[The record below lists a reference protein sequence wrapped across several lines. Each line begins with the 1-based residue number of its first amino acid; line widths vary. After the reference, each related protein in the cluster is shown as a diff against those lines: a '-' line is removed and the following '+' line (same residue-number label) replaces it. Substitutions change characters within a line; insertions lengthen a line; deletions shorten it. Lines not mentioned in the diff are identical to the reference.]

1 MKELTSGKPMKLI
14 ISFALP
20 VLLGL
25 VFQQAYSL
33 TDTIIIGRQLGENAL
48 AAVGSTSAVVSL
60 MFNIING
67 LVTGFAILVAKNF
80 GAGEHDEMR
89 RTIARTITF
98 SAAAAALIIV
108 GIACFIDPLLHVLDT
123 PESIFEDAR
132 TYLFIVDLGLV
143 ATLFYNL
150 ESAIL
155 RAVGDSVIPLVIL
168 MISTALNI
176 GLDVVMV
183 CVLPMGVAG
192 AALATVIAQFVS
204 AVICL
209 IYLIKKRPFL
219 MIKPKDF
226 RFTASSTAELL
237 SAGCGMALMYSI
249 VDIGS
254 IVLQNGINGFGE
266 DIIAAHTAARKL
278 FSFTIMPFS
287 AISATLVT
295 YTSQNRGAGKYSR
308 IGKGVKSGLMLG
320 FACAAFDVLL
330 IYTLGRLMVG
340 FILPD
345 CEQYVE
351 DTAVLYLRVNVPF
364 YFPLTVLLG
373 LRSSLQGLGRSIIP
387 IIASCIELIWKIC
400 TVLFMIP
407 WLDYLGVILSEPI
420 IWTVCAVII
429 GIIALMTIRG
439 LPKEDA
445 VSEPAH
451 EKVKGVPD
459 DQ

>member
-1 MKELTSGKPMKLI
+1 MKELTSGKPLKLI
-14 ISFALP
+14 VSFALP

-25 VFQQAYSL
+25 VFQQAYNL
-33 TDTIIIGRQLGENAL
+33 TDTIIIGRQLGQEAL
-48 AAVGSTSAVVSL
+48 AAVGSTTAVVSL

-67 LVTGFAILVAKNF
+67 LVTGFAIIVAKNF

-98 SAAAAALIIV
+98 SAAAVAVIIV
-108 GIACFIDPLLHVLDT
+108 GIACFIDPLLRALQT
-123 PESIFEDAR
+123 PASIFENAR
-132 TYLFIVDLGLV
+132 TYLLIVDFGLV
-143 ATLFYNL
+143 ATLIYNL

-168 MISTALNI
+168 VISTVLNI
-176 GLDVVMV
+176 GLDVLFV
-183 CVLPMGVAG
+183 CGLNTGVAG

-204 AVICL
+204 AVICF
-209 IYLIKKRPFL
+209 IYLLKKRPFL

-226 RFTASSTAELL
+226 RFSPSSTAELL

-295 YTSQNRGAGKYSR
+295 YSSQNRGAGKYSR
-308 IGKGVKSGLMLG
+308 IGKGVRDGLFLG
-320 FACAAFDVLL
+320 FGCAAFDVLL
-330 IYTLGRLMVG
+330 IYTLGRLMVS

-345 CEQYVE
+345 CAQYVE
-351 DTAVLYLRVNVPF
+351 DTAVLYLQVNVPF
-364 YFPLTVLLG
+364 YFCLTVLLE
-373 LRSSLQGLGRSIIP
+373 LRSTLQGLGRSVIP
-387 IIASCIELIWKIC
+387 IIASIIELLWKVC
-400 TVLFMIP
+400 TVMFMIP
-407 WLDYLGVILSEPI
+407 WLGYMGVILSEPI

-429 GIIALMTIRG
+429 GFIALVTIRR
-439 LPKEDA
+439 LPKDCA
-445 VSEPAH
+445 EPQIST
-451 EKVKGVPD
+451 EQEVKGANT
-459 DQ
+459 

>member
-1 MKELTSGKPMKLI
+1 MKELTSGKPLKLI
-14 ISFALP
+14 VSFALP

-48 AAVGSTSAVVSL
+48 AAVGSTAAVVSL
-60 MFNIING
+60 MFNFING
-67 LVTGFAILVAKNF
+67 LVTGFAILIAKNF
-80 GAGEHDEMR
+80 GAGDHDEMR

-108 GIACFIDPLLHVLDT
+108 GIACFIDPLLHALDT
-123 PESIFEDAR
+123 PEGIFEDAR

-168 MISTALNI
+168 VISTALNI
-176 GLDVVMV
+176 GLDILMV
-183 CVLPMGVAG
+183 CGLSMGVAG

-204 AVICL
+204 AAICL

-219 MIKPKDF
+219 MIKPNDF
-226 RFTASSTAELL
+226 RFTVASTAELL
-237 SAGCGMALMYSI
+237 SAGFGMALMYSI

-308 IGKGVKSGLMLG
+308 IGRGVRDGLLLG

-330 IYTLGRLMVG
+330 IFIAGRLMVS

-345 CEQYVE
+345 CAQYVE
-351 DTAVLYLRVNVPF
+351 DTAVLYLRMNVPF
-364 YFPLTVLLG
+364 YFFLTVLLG
-373 LRSSLQGLGRSIIP
+373 LRSTLQGLGQSIIP
-387 IIASCIELIWKIC
+387 IIASCIELIWKLC

-407 WLDYLGVILSEPI
+407 WLGYMGVILSEPI
-420 IWTVCAVII
+420 IWTVCAIMI
-429 GIIALMTIRG
+429 GIIALITIRA
-439 LPKEDA
+439 LPKTDVPTGSA
-445 VSEPAH
+445 P
-451 EKVKGVPD
+451 EKVKGASD
-459 DQ
+459 D